1 MKAALQT
8 GREQIEVVDWEE
20 PVSSDDTAIVKT
32 IAAGICGSDLHPYFG
47 KSDRQSLPEGHEVAG
62 HVLHLPRDYA
72 GPIKE
77 GDLVAVD
84 TICLGCACGTCD
96 LCLAG
101 YPFHCPE
108 RRAFRRGGAF
118 AEALERK
125 TAGLFK
131 LPPGVTAEQGALVEP
146 LAVGVHA
153 VRWAKL
159 QPGASVLIIGAGT
172 IGLMTLIAARAL
184 GAGPIHVL
192 ARHPHQ
198 AALAEQ
204 LGATTVILNQSA
216 VAPSSPP
223 QPGAASASATAPL
236 AATASATAPL
246 ASTAPPSP
254 PSSRFLIP
262 GGAGVSPES
271 LADVLHQRNGALP
284 DYTFETVGGH
294 GPTLDLAWH
303 ATRVQGTVVVLGIF
317 PDRVPTDLLRPVIR
331 ELWATF
337 PICYGTIDGQHDF
350 QVAIDLIAAGKA
362 PVEKLVTHRYPLT
375 EAPEAFRT
383 AADKSTG
390 SVKVQLF
397 P

>member
-8 GREQIEVVDWEE
+8 GLKQIEVVDWDE
-20 PVSSDDTAIVKT
+20 PASSDDTAIVKT
-32 IAAGICGSDLHPYFG
+32 VAAGICGSDLHPYFG
-47 KSDRQSLPEGHEVAG
+47 KSDRQTLPEGHEVAG
-62 HVLHLPRDYA
+62 HVLHLPRGYD

-84 TICLGCACGTCD
+84 TICFGCACGACD
-96 LCLAG
+96 LCRAG

-118 AEALERK
+118 AEAFERK
-125 TAGLFK
+125 TPGLFK
-131 LPPGVTAEQGALVEP
+131 LPPAMTAEQGALVEP

-153 VRWAKL
+153 VRWARL
-159 QPGASVLIIGAGT
+159 QQGASVFVIGAGT
-172 IGLMTLIAARAL
+172 IGLMTVMAARAL
-184 GAGPIHVL
+184 GAGAIHVL
-192 ARHPHQ
+192 ARHDHQ
-198 AALAEQ
+198 AALAEE
-204 LGATTVILNQSA
+204 LGATRVYREPPENLNA
-216 VAPSSPP
+216 
-223 QPGAASASATAPL
+223 
-236 AATASATAPL
+236 
-246 ASTAPPSP
+246 
-254 PSSRFLIP
+254 
-262 GGAGVSPES
+262 
-271 LADVLHQRNGALP
+271 

-303 ATRVQGTVVVLGIF
+303 STRVQGTVVVLGIF

-337 PICYGTIDGQHDF
+337 PICYGTIDGQADF
-350 QVAIDLIAAGKA
+350 QVAIDLIAAGQA
-362 PVEKLVTHRYPLT
+362 PVEKLVTHRFPLA

>member
-8 GREQIEVVDWEE
+8 GLKQIEVLDWED

-32 IAAGICGSDLHPYFG
+32 VAAGICGSDLHPYFG
-47 KSDRQSLPEGHEVAG
+47 KSDPQTLPEGHEVAG
-62 HVLHLPRDYA
+62 HVLHLPRDYR
-72 GPIKE
+72 GPNKT

-84 TICLGCACGTCD
+84 TICLGCACGVCD
-96 LCLAG
+96 LCRAG

-108 RRAFRRGGAF
+108 RRTFRRGGAF

-125 TAGLFK
+125 TPGLFK

-153 VRWAKL
+153 VRWARL
-159 QPGASVLIIGAGT
+159 QPGASVLVIGAGT

-192 ARHPHQ
+192 ARHRHQ
-198 AALAEQ
+198 AALAEA
-204 LGATTVILNQSA
+204 LGATTVL
-216 VAPSSPP
+216 
-223 QPGAASASATAPL
+223 L
-236 AATASATAPL
+236 D
-246 ASTAPPSP
+246 
-254 PSSRFLIP
+254 R
-262 GGAGVSPES
+262 SPES
-271 LADVLHQRNGALP
+271 SPEALADQLRERGDGRLP

-331 ELWATF
+331 ELWTTF
-337 PICYGTIDGQHDF
+337 PICYGSIDGQHDF

-362 PVEKLVTHRYPLT
+362 PVERLVTHRFPLS

-383 AADKSTG
+383 AADKTTG